1 MMKRHLGGMTVFTP
15 FLPRKLLF
23 KPAIAPRAR
32 ATPRGCCR
40 FCSPA
45 QSCTAATNT
54 TDVTNGCQENM
65 GFRSSVARA
74 GPRPRAALRCAAL
87 RWRWSMPVPPQAS
100 TLIPG
105 ESPAIGRERSAGG
118 VGMIAV
124 GRARVTGK
132 RCSVFSTGI
141 SRSTLVGRHGKKSMV
156 PNIHAIRT

>member
-1 MMKRHLGGMTVFTP
+1 VLSKNSRSLIKRHLGGMTVFTP
-15 FLPRKLLF
+15 FHSQKLPF
-23 KPAIAPRAR
+23 KPAIAPRAHALHGLLPILLAR
-32 ATPRGCCR
+32 TELHSRDQHHGR
-40 FCSPA
+40 DEWVSG
-45 QSCTAATNT
+45 NT
-54 TDVTNGCQENM
+54 GKMV
-65 GFRSSVARA
+65 RSSVARA

-141 SRSTLVGRHGKKSMV
+141 SRSTGV
-156 PNIHAIRT
+156 